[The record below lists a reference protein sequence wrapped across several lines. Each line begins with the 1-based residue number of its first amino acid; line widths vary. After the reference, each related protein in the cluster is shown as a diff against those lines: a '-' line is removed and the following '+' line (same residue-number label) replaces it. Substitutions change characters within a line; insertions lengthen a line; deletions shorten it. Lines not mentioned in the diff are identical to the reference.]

1 MAGEIRTIG
10 VLTGSSCQRE
20 TLDPD
25 MPDALVYATSL
36 AALAAAVFAAW
47 HTVRSYRFSNP
58 LFYAIAA
65 VEVLLLVA
73 LVWGIV
79 AATGTDR
86 DVQKGL
92 FLSYLVTT
100 VLIPPAAVLW
110 GVGDRSRWGTGVVA
124 VGLFTVSVML
134 IRTHQIWVGHG

>member
-1 MAGEIRTIG
+1 
-10 VLTGSSCQRE
+10 
-20 TLDPD
+20 

-73 LVWGIV
+73 LVSGETS
-79 AATGTDR
+79 TGT
-86 DVQKGL
+86 
-92 FLSYLVTT
+92 
-100 VLIPPAAVLW
+100 
-110 GVGDRSRWGTGVVA
+110 
-124 VGLFTVSVML
+124 
-134 IRTHQIWVGHG
+134 